1 MKTSTFVVTI
11 LLAASVVG
19 IPVTVNADSDKPC
32 ERSEDPVVHEG
43 VNNRA
48 CAQNTTDEPNPDYN
62 GAYKSESDEAT
73 GGIYF
78 RPNCIHTENTEGSE
92 SCDNSSFL
100 D

>member
-1 MKTSTFVVTI
+1 MQIPINHAKGQKI
-11 LLAASVVG
+11 LSFMR
-19 IPVTVNADSDKPC
+19 
-32 ERSEDPVVHEG
+32 E
-43 VNNRA
+43 NNRA

-62 GAYKSESDEAT
+62 GAFKSESDEAT